1 MKSDYVMFSIFF
13 HLVKREMRD
22 RLSGAVEAFARR
34 KGSSSGAN
42 LRGDHLRHRSSD
54 NVPSSKDM
62 VRLKFTY

>member
-1 MKSDYVMFSIFF
+1 
-13 HLVKREMRD
+13 MRD
-22 RLSGAVEAFARR
+22 RISGAVEAFARR

-62 VRLKFTY
+62 VSLNFTHRC